1 MSLHGDL
8 LRQARHL
15 ATKEPRRPLQ
25 ASLRRAVSA
34 AYYSLFHLL
43 VDEAVNRMISAPR
56 DSLRDCLRRAFAH
69 TNMRTVAQQFARGD
83 VSPKLSPGLDG
94 QLLQPELVNV
104 AATFVDVQQAR
115 HEADYDTA
123 RRFTRMEVLDLID
136 RVEQATN
143 DWHDVRRTGPAD
155 TFLVGSLAFG
165 NMRN

>member
-56 DSLRDCLRRAFAH
+56 DS
-69 TNMRTVAQQFARGD
+69 
-83 VSPKLSPGLDG
+83 PKLSPGLDG
-94 QLLQPELVNV
+94 QLLQPELLSV

-123 RRFTRMEVLDLID
+123 RRFTRVEVLDLID
-136 RVEQATN
+136 RVEQATK
-143 DWHDVRRTGPAD
+143 DWHDVRRTAPAD